1 MPVSRCQP
9 SMSSWSVTC
18 AGDRAEVLALC
29 IALELHPDASFE
41 RPPEQ
46 HGKGTPDW
54 ILRLPGG
61 RSAAMEVTSKRDVLR
76 YEDLDVD
83 GVTVRAGFNVKS
95 WTDGDTDDLY
105 RTLTRKMQDK
115 AEQGQ
120 LQSVEADEKWLC
132 IQLDLD
138 AGSELE
144 TLLGPRETLTVEM
157 PSCRVIAVN
166 DLPTPMP
173 CLGGLMA
180 QVRKFGYDE
189 VWAFSSAALAQG
201 RTLVL
206 RVRATAGRWEG
217 FHMLADWSFE
227 QGGVAQRASPPVVT
241 GASSG

>member
-1 MPVSRCQP
+1 
-9 SMSSWSVTC
+9 MSSWSVTC

-29 IALELHPDASFE
+29 IALELHPEASYE

-54 ILRLPGG
+54 ILWLPDG
-61 RSAAMEVTSKRDVLR
+61 RSAAMEVTSKRDDLR
-76 YEDLDVD
+76 YEDLDGD
-83 GVTVRAGFNVKS
+83 GVTVRASLNVKS
-95 WTDGDTDDLY
+95 WTNGDTDDLY

-144 TLLGPRETLTVEM
+144 TLLGPRETLTVEL

-166 DLPTPMP
+166 ELPTPMP
-173 CLGGLMA
+173 CLDDLMA
-180 QVRKFGYDE
+180 QVRGFGYDE
-189 VWAFSSAALAQG
+189 MWAFSSAALAQG

-206 RVRATAGRWEG
+206 RVRATAERWEG
-217 FHMLADWSFE
+217 LHMLADWSFE
-227 QGGVAQRASPPVVT
+227 HGGVAQRWHSLL
-241 GASSG
+241 